1 MSALTRIAAVLAGLA
16 LSAAAHPAAYEH
28 YIVGNPADVKPATS
42 GLIVLQGGGDDV
54 DENYIRMGARS
65 GGGDFVVIR
74 ATGDDEY
81 NDYIF
86 KLCKCDS
93 VATLVVASREAA
105 SDPFVAETIRNA
117 EALFIAGG
125 DQGNYVRFWKGTPV
139 QQAINAVIAKP
150 APIGGTSAGMAS
162 LSEFVYSALGETSL
176 TSTAALGNPFDP
188 DLTLERDFLA
198 VPALRNVITD
208 QHLQERDRIG
218 RTVALLARLVRDGWA
233 KQPRAI
239 AADRETSVHI
249 DPATG
254 AAEVFATPTHETPF
268 VYFMSVSKPPRRC
281 ERGEPLSF
289 GPVEVYRVAP
299 GGRFDLETWK
309 GEGGIAYTLRADAGV
324 LRSSRNRIY

>member
-1 MSALTRIAAVLAGLA
+1 MPLIRIAAVLALLA
-16 LSAAAHPAAYEH
+16 LASAAHASAYKH
-28 YIVGNPADVKPATS
+28 FIVGNPADVKRPTS

-54 DENYIRMGARS
+54 DENYVRMGARS

-105 SDPFVAETIRNA
+105 ADPFVAETIRNA

-176 TSTAALGNPFDP
+176 TSTSALGNPFDP

-218 RTVALLARLVRDGWA
+218 RTIVLLARLVRDGWT

-254 AAEVFATPTHETPF
+254 TAEVFATPAHDTPF
-268 VYFMSVSKPPRRC
+268 VYFMSVNGPPRKC
-281 ERGEPLSF
+281 ERGQPLSF
-289 GPVEVYRVAP
+289 GPVDVYRVAP

-309 GEGGIAYTLRADAGV
+309 GEGGVAYTLRVDAGV
-324 LRSSRNRIY
+324 LRSSRDRIY